1 LALPDPAEKR
11 RLFERPSSV
20 REIVFGMQD
29 GVLTT
34 AGVLAGL
41 SGGMLGNAALDGLVM
56 GIAFIFGALIP
67 LVPYLL
73 ITSTRP
79 ALFAALST
87 TAIALF
93 SVGYFQGRL
102 ARRTRWRSG
111 LRFLAIAMGAAA
123 AGYLLGLAIS
133 PLGGTAG

>member
-1 LALPDPAEKR
+1 
-11 RLFERPSSV
+11 
-20 REIVFGMQD
+20 
-29 GVLTT
+29 
-34 AGVLAGL
+34 
-41 SGGMLGNAALDGLVM
+41 MLGNAALDGLVM

-111 LRFLAIAMGAAA
+111 LRFLAIAMDAAA